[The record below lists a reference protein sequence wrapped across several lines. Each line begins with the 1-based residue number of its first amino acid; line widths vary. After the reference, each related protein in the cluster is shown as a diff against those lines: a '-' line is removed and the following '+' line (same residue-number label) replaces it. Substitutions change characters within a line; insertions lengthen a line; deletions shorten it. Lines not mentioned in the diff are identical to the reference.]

1 MRQEFAM
8 HVISR
13 ALGAAFIA
21 AAVAGPAFAQA
32 PVPLSFVQPL
42 TPSATTAVQER
53 LREAGV
59 YTGAPDGVWGSESQ
73 AALDRFQQARGL
85 PVTGSINLATAQ
97 ALGVG
102 VPRLLPPATVEPVP
116 AATAAPSAPLS
127 QQAVRNVQARLR
139 ALGFYQARPDGIWG
153 AGTQAAIE
161 RFQRGRGLEASGPI
175 NPTTAQALGLNPSNL
190 EAPVR

>member
-1 MRQEFAM
+1 M

-13 ALGAAFIA
+13 AFGAAAIVA
-21 AAVAGPAFAQA
+21 AMAGPALAQA

-59 YTGAPDGVWGSESQ
+59 YSGASDGVWGPESQ
-73 AALDRFQQARGL
+73 AALDRFQQARGM

-102 VPRLLPPATVEPVP
+102 VPRLLPPATVEPSP

-127 QQAVRNVQARLR
+127 QRAVRNIQSRLR
-139 ALGFYQARPDGIWG
+139 ALGFYRAQADGIWG
-153 AGTQAAIE
+153 AGTQAALE
-161 RFQRGRGLEASGPI
+161 RFQRGRGLEASGQV
-175 NPTTAQALGLNPSNL
+175 NPATAQALGLNPNNL

>member
-1 MRQEFAM
+1 M

-13 ALGAAFIA
+13 AFGVVAIVAAM
-21 AAVAGPAFAQA
+21 AGPALAQA

-42 TPSATTAVQER
+42 TPSATTVVQER

-59 YTGAPDGVWGSESQ
+59 YSGGADGVWGPESQ

-102 VPRLLPPATVEPVP
+102 MPRLLPPATVEPNP

-127 QQAVRNVQARLR
+127 QLAVRNVQARLR

-153 AGTQAAIE
+153 AGTQTAIE
-161 RFQRGRGLEASGPI
+161 RFQRGRGLEASGQI